1 MVTNDLTQN
10 ETLPM
15 LFTLVALD
23 LVCVKSRIQ
32 SWSSIVF
39 RCFHVTVGKTFKKD
53 SF

>member
-23 LVCVKSRIQ
+23 LVCVKSPLDTELELNCI
-32 SWSSIVF
+32 
-39 RCFHVTVGKTFKKD
+39 
-53 SF
+53 